1 MRVFEIEN
9 YKYIISNILN
19 LFSSCNIYNEVLKIF
34 EECSINICKTI
45 GEMINSNVKS
55 TIKKYSYY
63 NFDQDVKK
71 LITLF
76 NDEM

>member
-1 MRVFEIEN
+1 
-9 YKYIISNILN
+9 
-19 LFSSCNIYNEVLKIF
+19 
-34 EECSINICKTI
+34 
-45 GEMINSNVKS
+45 MINSNVKS
-55 TIKKYSYY
+55 TIKKYSCY